1 MRRAR
6 NAGRAWDS
14 HVWPTERALKE
25 EIFDRYGIYTGY
37 PMGIQLYLV
46 TLYLVGFITLRLT
59 SVIRPYTLQF
69 PGYNPSYLLQTDS

>member
-37 PMGIQLYLV
+37 PMGIQVNEARNLV
-46 TLYLVGFITLRLT
+46 KPIRRRSGRALNRYFVKHFLPSVSSLKLRLA
-59 SVIRPYTLQF
+59 Q
-69 PGYNPSYLLQTDS
+69 